1 MTDVFIK
8 SNNAQVSVTYRKL
21 SLMAEVMKL
30 CQNHSQDHLDWF
42 RLEKSEQNRSRTA
55 TDEMSTF

>member
-1 MTDVFIK
+1 
-8 SNNAQVSVTYRKL
+8 
-21 SLMAEVMKL
+21 MAEVMGL
-30 CQNHSQDHLDWF
+30 CQNHSQDHLDWL